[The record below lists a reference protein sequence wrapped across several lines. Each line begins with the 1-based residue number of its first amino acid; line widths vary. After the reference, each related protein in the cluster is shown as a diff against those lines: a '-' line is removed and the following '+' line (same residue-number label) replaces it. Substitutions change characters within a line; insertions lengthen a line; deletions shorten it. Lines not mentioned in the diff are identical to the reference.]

1 MVAWLMLRAG
11 AVFLIPV
18 LIILILVTSGEP
30 AIDLARL
37 VATILLAL
45 MGGAAS
51 GFAHAL
57 LLPLNRGSLLLRWSG
72 AVLTVAP
79 YLAVCSVIIRL
90 IPGGSYQGEPY
101 GKGDLI
107 VVSVMSVVLGTF
119 LTTTMFP
126 GDEH

>member
-1 MVAWLMLRAG
+1 MLRAG
-11 AVFLIPV
+11 AAFVIPALV
-18 LIILILVTSGEP
+18 ILTLVTSGEP
-30 AIDLARL
+30 ARDLARA
-37 VATILLAL
+37 VAIIFLAL
-45 MGGAAS
+45 VGGAAS

-57 LLPLNRGSLLLRWSG
+57 LLPLNRGPLLMRWSG

-79 YLAVCSVIIRL
+79 YFAVLCVILRL

-101 GKGDLI
+101 EKGDLI
-107 VVSVMSVVLGTF
+107 VVSVMSVVIGTF